1 MPPPRLARQPTSDGR
16 TPPPVVRLSNTSQS
30 NMRLPH
36 YNVTLA
42 GPGPDRHG
50 VVNARWHRRSPHP
63 EAPHGAR
70 RCRSGPRH
78 SGTKQDVSGPHPL
91 VQLCG
96 LVVQVRPHASVIAT
110 SRSGRARCPPRTPVA
125 VVRTELG
132 SSPWLWGRCGSG
144 GRARRPG
151 SDQCTPLCGVTVP
164 PAGAAAEEKT
174 WRKWCLCPESGQSC
188 PQPQGTPFAIVFK
201 VAGGRC
207 GDGRTVHRTR
217 TGAGGVWQRASSL
230 PPLGR
235 NRRLTTEDDIEGDVG
250 TVGDP
255 LCRRTID

>member
-1 MPPPRLARQPTSDGR
+1 MRGGSDKAHARSRRPRLA
-16 TPPPVVRLSNTSQS
+16 V
-30 NMRLPH
+30 
-36 YNVTLA
+36 A
-42 GPGPDRHG
+42 
-50 VVNARWHRRSPHP
+50 
-63 EAPHGAR
+63 AR
-70 RCRSGPRH
+70 RPRRA
-78 SGTKQDVSGPHPL
+78 GTQPDVAGPHPL

-110 SRSGRARCPPRTPVA
+110 SRSGRARCPPRTPVT

-151 SDQCTPLCGVTVP
+151 SDQGTPDQGTPWCGVTVP

-174 WRKWCLCPESGQSC
+174 WRKWCLCPESDQSC

-207 GDGRTVHRTR
+207 GDGRTVHRAR
-217 TGAGGVWQRASSL
+217 TGAGGAWQRASSL

-255 LCRRTID
+255 LRRRTID